1 MPKES
6 SRKIPLPPEI
16 VANCRSLRET
26 STDPE
31 ARLWSF
37 LRDRRLKNAKFRRQ
51 YPAGGYVLDFYC
63 HAARLA
69 IELDGSGHLDETQMK
84 HDAVRTEKLSAL
96 GIEVLRFWNDA
107 ILNDLETVLGV
118 IWEALPYEE

>member
-6 SRKIPLPPEI
+6 SRKIPLPPDI
-16 VANCRSLRET
+16 VASCRSLREK
-26 STDPE
+26 STNPE
-31 ARLWSF
+31 ERLWSF

-51 YPAGGYVLDFYC
+51 YPVGGYILDFYC

-69 IELDGSGHLDETQMK
+69 VELDGSGHLDEAQMEY
-84 HDAVRTEKLSAL
+84 DAVRTEKLGAL
-96 GIEVLRFWNDA
+96 GIELLRFWNDA

-118 IWEALPYEE
+118 IWEALPDQE